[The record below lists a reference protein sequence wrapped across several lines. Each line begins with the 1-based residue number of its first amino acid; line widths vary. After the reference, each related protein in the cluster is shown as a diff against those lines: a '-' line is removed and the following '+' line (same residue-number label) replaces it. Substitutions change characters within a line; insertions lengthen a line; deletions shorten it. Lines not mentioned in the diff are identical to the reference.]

1 MLSDVFFKHNYSSG
15 YDEPKDFFT
24 EALIESSTFDL
35 GLGFFSSSGIRSLSY
50 GFALFIANGGKMRVV
65 MNHIL
70 SQEDKEVIERGQ
82 KHLVEDFESNILL
95 DIKKLVETLSKEDEQ
110 FFRCLSYLISINRI
124 EFVATISTKGGLGHD
139 KYGIFKDENG
149 NKVAFIGSANFS
161 QSALELNGETITVFT
176 SPNDDKRIA
185 EYQTLFDQSWE
196 NDTPHLIHIPIEHV
210 KTFIR
215 EKFPETSLTNLLE
228 EGLNLRENIEG
239 DNNIPTEYCKPVSR
253 RILDKIESK
262 EQEPRFPFPEERQ
275 IQIDAYNA
283 WIGNGKKGIFAMA
296 TGSGKTVT
304 ALNCIR
310 KQYKENG
317 YYKAIIVVP
326 TQALAIQWEHET
338 KSFNFQNIVST
349 HSDKD
354 WKNILSRYITRS
366 LLDST
371 KSIILIT
378 TYATFNRNDIQSF
391 LKKVRGAET
400 FIYVADEAHNIGSQN
415 SLKHLPEMIN
425 WRIGLSAT
433 PERIYDD
440 LGSEKLYEFFNSKP
454 PKYTYRYT
462 MKQAIEEGIL
472 CHYDYYPIFIEL
484 TSSEMEEYERI
495 SDQLRK
501 YIDADTGKYK
511 PDAEKLLLKRKRII
525 HKAENKK
532 IAISDLLEELKQK
545 QKLDYTFVFVP
556 EGYEPDYSIN
566 DSYNINQDDIHII
579 DEYAQMFKEH
589 GYSYHKY
596 ISGLD
601 DAPNILQNFADGDI
615 QILLSMKCL
624 DEGVDIPRAEH
635 AIFCSSTGNPR
646 QFVQRRGRVLRKCKG
661 KEKAKIWDLIV
672 TPPNI
677 LDESNSIE
685 RNLFFNEAKRIINF
699 AALADNQIDILY
711 GKLLTYCEALR
722 INLFDLLDRE
732 NNNYKCKHSIFRLDT
747 HVP

>member
-1 MLSDVFFKHNYSSG
+1 MLSDVHFKHSYTSG

-24 EALIESSTFDL
+24 EALIESCNFDL

-70 SQEDKEVIERGQ
+70 SKEDKEVIENGQ
-82 KHLVEDFESNILL
+82 KHLIEDFEDNILC
-95 DIKKLVETLSKEDEQ
+95 DIKKLIETLSKEDEQ
-110 FFRCLSYLISINRI
+110 FFRCLSYLISVDRI
-124 EFVATISTKGGLGHD
+124 KFLATVSTKGGLGHD
-139 KYGIFKDENG
+139 KYGIFKDEKG

-161 QSALELNGETITVFT
+161 QSALELNGETITVFS
-176 SPNDDKRIA
+176 SPNDDNRIA

-215 EKFPETSLTNLLE
+215 EKFPEAPLTNLIE
-228 EGLNLRENIEG
+228 EGINLRESIG
-239 DNNIPTEYCKPVSR
+239 MDNDVPQKYYKPISK
-253 RILDKIESK
+253 RILDKIELK
-262 EQEPRFPFPEERQ
+262 EQEPRFPFPEERK

-283 WIGNGKKGIFAMA
+283 WIGNGKKGMFAMA

-310 KQYKENG
+310 MQYKENG

-326 TQALAIQWEHET
+326 TQALAIQWEHEA

-354 WKNILSRYITRS
+354 WKDVLSRYITRS

-440 LGSEKLYEFFNSKP
+440 LGTEKLYEFFDSKP

-472 CHYDYYPIFIEL
+472 CHYDYYPIFIDL

-511 PDAEKLLLKRKRII
+511 PNAERLLLKRKRII

-566 DSYNINQDDIHII
+566 DSYNIDQDDIHII

-601 DAPNILQNFADGDI
+601 DAPSILQNFADGDI

-661 KEKAKIWDLIV
+661 KEKARIWDLIV
-672 TPPNI
+672 APPNI
-677 LDESNSIE
+677 LDESNKIE
-685 RNLFFNEAKRIINF
+685 RNLFFNEVKRIVNF

-711 GKLLTYCEALR
+711 GNLLAYCEALK
-722 INLFDLLDRE
+722 INLFDLLDKE
-732 NNNYKCKHSIFRLDT
+732 NNNYK
-747 HVP
+747 

>member
-1 MLSDVFFKHNYSSG
+1 MLSDVFFKHSYSSG

-70 SQEDKEVIERGQ
+70 SQEDKEIIEKGQ
-82 KHLVEDFESNILL
+82 KHLVEDFENHILF

-124 EFVATISTKGGLGHD
+124 EFVATVSTKGGLGHD
-139 KYGIFKDENG
+139 KYGIFKDEKG

-176 SPNDDKRIA
+176 SPDDDKRIA
-185 EYQTLFDQSWE
+185 EYQALFDQSWE
-196 NDTPHLIHIPIEHV
+196 NDTPHLVHIPIEHV

-215 EKFPETSLTNLLE
+215 EKFPKTSLTNLLE
-228 EGLNLRENIEG
+228 EGINLRENIG
-239 DNNIPTEYCKPVSR
+239 IDNNIPAKYCKPISR
-253 RILDKIESK
+253 RILDKIEFK
-262 EQEPRFPFPEERQ
+262 ELEPRFPFPEERR
-275 IQIDAYNA
+275 IQIDAYSA
-283 WIGNGKKGIFAMA
+283 WIENGKKGIFAMA

-338 KSFNFQNIVST
+338 KSFNYQNIVST

-391 LKKVRGAET
+391 LKKVRGVET

-415 SLKHLPEMIN
+415 SLNHLPEMIN

-532 IAISDLLEELKQK
+532 IAISDLLEELSQK

-566 DSYNINQDDIHII
+566 DSYNINQDDVHII

-601 DAPNILQNFADGDI
+601 DAPSILQNFADGDI

-685 RNLFFNEAKRIINF
+685 RNLFLNEVKRIINF

-711 GKLLTYCEALR
+711 GKLLAYCEALR
-722 INLFDLLDRE
+722 INLFDLLDKE
-732 NNNYKCKHSIFRLDT
+732 NNNYK
-747 HVP
+747 

>member
-1 MLSDVFFKHNYSSG
+1 MLSDVHFKHSYTSG

-24 EALIESSTFDL
+24 EALIESCNFDL

-70 SQEDKEVIERGQ
+70 SKEDKEVIENGQ
-82 KHLVEDFESNILL
+82 KHLIEDFEDNILC
-95 DIKKLVETLSKEDEQ
+95 DIKKLIETLSKEDEQ
-110 FFRCLSYLISINRI
+110 FFRCLSYLISVDRI
-124 EFVATISTKGGLGHD
+124 KFVATVSTKGGLGHD
-139 KYGIFKDENG
+139 KYGIFKDEKG

-176 SPNDDKRIA
+176 SPNDDNRIA

-196 NDTPHLIHIPIEHV
+196 NDTPHLIHIPIENV

-215 EKFPETSLTNLLE
+215 DKFPEASLTNLIE
-228 EGLNLRENIEG
+228 EGINLRESIG
-239 DNNIPTEYCKPVSR
+239 MDNDVPQKYYKPISK
-253 RILDKIESK
+253 RIIDKIELK
-262 EQEPRFPFPEERQ
+262 EQEPRFPFPEERK

-283 WIGNGKKGIFAMA
+283 WIGNGKKGMFAMA

-326 TQALAIQWEHET
+326 TQALAMQWEHET

-354 WKNILSRYITRS
+354 WKDVLSRYITRS

-378 TYATFNRNDIQSF
+378 TYATFNRNDIQLF
-391 LKKVRGAET
+391 LKKVRGIET

-440 LGSEKLYEFFNSKP
+440 LGTEKLYEFFDSKP

-501 YIDADTGKYK
+501 YIDADTGKYR
-511 PDAEKLLLKRKRII
+511 PNAEKLLLKRKRII

-566 DSYNINQDDIHII
+566 DSYNIDQDDIHII

-601 DAPNILQNFADGDI
+601 DAPSILQNFADGDI

-661 KEKAKIWDLIV
+661 KEKARIWDLIV

-677 LDESNSIE
+677 LDESNKIE
-685 RNLFFNEAKRIINF
+685 RNLFFNEVKRIVNF

-711 GKLLTYCEALR
+711 GNLLAYCEALK
-722 INLFDLLDRE
+722 INLFDLLDKE
-732 NNNYKCKHSIFRLDT
+732 NNNYK
-747 HVP
+747 

>member
-1 MLSDVFFKHNYSSG
+1 MLSDVHFKHSYTSG

-24 EALIESSTFDL
+24 EALIESCNFDL

-70 SQEDKEVIERGQ
+70 SKEDKEVIENGQ
-82 KHLVEDFESNILL
+82 KHLIEDFEDNILC
-95 DIKKLVETLSKEDEQ
+95 DIKKLIETLSKEDEQ
-110 FFRCLSYLISINRI
+110 FFRCLSYLISVDRI
-124 EFVATISTKGGLGHD
+124 KFLATISTKGGLGHD
-139 KYGIFKDENG
+139 KYGIFKDEKG

-176 SPNDDKRIA
+176 SPNDDNRIA

-215 EKFPETSLTNLLE
+215 EKFPEAPLTNLIE
-228 EGLNLRENIEG
+228 EGINLRESIG
-239 DNNIPTEYCKPVSR
+239 MDNDVPQKYYKPISK
-253 RILDKIESK
+253 RILDKIELK
-262 EQEPRFPFPEERQ
+262 EQEPRFPFPEERK

-283 WIGNGKKGIFAMA
+283 WIGNGKKGMFAMA

-326 TQALAIQWEHET
+326 TQALAIQWEHEA

-354 WKNILSRYITRS
+354 WKDVLSRYITRS
-366 LLDST
+366 ILDST

-391 LKKVRGAET
+391 LKKVRGSET

-440 LGSEKLYEFFNSKP
+440 LGTEKLYEFFDSKP

-511 PDAEKLLLKRKRII
+511 LNAERLLLKRKRII

-566 DSYNINQDDIHII
+566 DSYNIDQDDIHII

-601 DAPNILQNFADGDI
+601 DAPSILQNFADGDI

-661 KEKAKIWDLIV
+661 KEKARIWDLIV

-677 LDESNSIE
+677 LDESNKIE
-685 RNLFFNEAKRIINF
+685 RNLFFNEVKRIVNF

-711 GKLLTYCEALR
+711 GNLLAYCETLK
-722 INLFDLLDRE
+722 INLFDLLDKE
-732 NNNYKCKHSIFRLDT
+732 NNNYK
-747 HVP
+747 

>member
-1 MLSDVFFKHNYSSG
+1 MLSDVHFKHSYTSG

-24 EALIESSTFDL
+24 EALIESCNFDL

-70 SQEDKEVIERGQ
+70 SKEDKEVIENGQ
-82 KHLVEDFESNILL
+82 KHLIEDFEDNILC
-95 DIKKLVETLSKEDEQ
+95 DIKKLIETLSKEDEQ
-110 FFRCLSYLISINRI
+110 FFRCLSYLISVDRI
-124 EFVATISTKGGLGHD
+124 KFVATVSTKGGLGHD
-139 KYGIFKDENG
+139 KYGIFKDEKG

-176 SPNDDKRIA
+176 SPNDDNRIA

-196 NDTPHLIHIPIEHV
+196 NDTPHLIHIPIENV

-215 EKFPETSLTNLLE
+215 EKFPEASLTNLIE
-228 EGLNLRENIEG
+228 EGINLRESIG
-239 DNNIPTEYCKPVSR
+239 MDNDVPQKYYKPISK
-253 RILDKIESK
+253 RIIDKIELK
-262 EQEPRFPFPEERQ
+262 EQEPRFPFPEERK

-283 WIGNGKKGIFAMA
+283 WIGNGKKGMFAMA

-326 TQALAIQWEHET
+326 TQALAMQWEHET

-354 WKNILSRYITRS
+354 WKDVLSRYITRS

-378 TYATFNRNDIQSF
+378 TYATFNRNDIQLF
-391 LKKVRGAET
+391 LKKVRGIET

-440 LGSEKLYEFFNSKP
+440 LGTEKLYEFFDSKP

-472 CHYDYYPIFIEL
+472 CNYDYYPIFIEL

-501 YIDADTGKYK
+501 YIDADTGKYR
-511 PDAEKLLLKRKRII
+511 PNAEKLLLKRKRII

-566 DSYNINQDDIHII
+566 DSYNIDQDDIHII

-601 DAPNILQNFADGDI
+601 DAPSILQNFADGDI

-661 KEKAKIWDLIV
+661 KEKARIWDLIV

-677 LDESNSIE
+677 LDESNKIE
-685 RNLFFNEAKRIINF
+685 RNLFFNEVKRIVNF

-711 GKLLTYCEALR
+711 GNLLAYCEALK
-722 INLFDLLDRE
+722 INLFDLLDKE
-732 NNNYKCKHSIFRLDT
+732 NNNYK
-747 HVP
+747 

>member
-685 RNLFFNEAKRIINF
+685 RNLFFNEVKRIINF

-711 GKLLTYCEALR
+711 GKLLNYCEALR

-732 NNNYKCKHSIFRLDT
+732 NNNYK
-747 HVP
+747 

>member
-1 MLSDVFFKHNYSSG
+1 MLSDVHFKHSYTSG

-24 EALIESSTFDL
+24 EALIESCNFDL

-50 GFALFIANGGKMRVV
+50 GVALFIANGGKMRVV

-70 SQEDKEVIERGQ
+70 SKEDKEVIENGQ
-82 KHLVEDFESNILL
+82 KHLIEDFEDNILC
-95 DIKKLVETLSKEDEQ
+95 DIKKLIETLSKEDEQ
-110 FFRCLSYLISINRI
+110 FFRCLSYLISVDRI
-124 EFVATISTKGGLGHD
+124 KFVATVSTKGGLGHD
-139 KYGIFKDENG
+139 KYGIFKDEKG

-176 SPNDDKRIA
+176 SPNDDNRIA

-196 NDTPHLIHIPIEHV
+196 KDTPHLIHIPIENV
-210 KTFIR
+210 KIFIR
-215 EKFPETSLTNLLE
+215 EKFPEASLTNLIE
-228 EGLNLRENIEG
+228 EGINLRESIG
-239 DNNIPTEYCKPVSR
+239 MDNDVPPKYYKPISK
-253 RILDKIESK
+253 RILDKIELK
-262 EQEPRFPFPEERQ
+262 EQEPRFPFPEERK

-283 WIGNGKKGIFAMA
+283 WIGNGKKGMFAMA

-326 TQALAIQWEHET
+326 TQALAMQWEHET

-354 WKNILSRYITRS
+354 WKDVLSRYITRS

-378 TYATFNRNDIQSF
+378 TYATFNRNDIQLF
-391 LKKVRGAET
+391 LKKVRGIET

-440 LGSEKLYEFFNSKP
+440 LGTEKLYEFFDSKP

-472 CHYDYYPIFIEL
+472 CNYDYYPIFIEL

-511 PDAEKLLLKRKRII
+511 PNAEKLLLKRKRII

-566 DSYNINQDDIHII
+566 DSYNIDQDDIHII

-601 DAPNILQNFADGDI
+601 DAPSILQNFADGDI

-661 KEKAKIWDLIV
+661 KEKARIWDLIV

-677 LDESNSIE
+677 LDESNKIE
-685 RNLFFNEAKRIINF
+685 RNLFFNEVKRIVNF

-711 GKLLTYCEALR
+711 GNLLAYCEALK
-722 INLFDLLDRE
+722 INLFDLLDKE
-732 NNNYKCKHSIFRLDT
+732 NNNYK
-747 HVP
+747 

>member
-1 MLSDVFFKHNYSSG
+1 MLSDVFFKHSYSSG

-70 SQEDKEVIERGQ
+70 SQEDKEIIEKGQ
-82 KHLVEDFESNILL
+82 KHLVEDFENHILF

-124 EFVATISTKGGLGHD
+124 EFVATVSTKGGLGHD
-139 KYGIFKDENG
+139 KYGIFKDEKG

-176 SPNDDKRIA
+176 SPDDDKRIA
-185 EYQTLFDQSWE
+185 EYQALFDQSLE
-196 NDTPHLIHIPIEHV
+196 NDTPHLVHIPIEHV

-215 EKFPETSLTNLLE
+215 EKFPKTSLTNLLE
-228 EGLNLRENIEG
+228 EGINLRENIG
-239 DNNIPTEYCKPVSR
+239 IDNNIPAKYCKPISR
-253 RILDKIESK
+253 RILDKIEFK
-262 EQEPRFPFPEERQ
+262 ELEPRFPFPEERR
-275 IQIDAYNA
+275 IQIDAYSA
-283 WIGNGKKGIFAMA
+283 WIENGKKGIFAMA

-338 KSFNFQNIVST
+338 KSFNYQNIVST

-391 LKKVRGAET
+391 LKKVRGVET

-415 SLKHLPEMIN
+415 SLNHLPEMIN

-532 IAISDLLEELKQK
+532 IAISDLLEELRQK

-566 DSYNINQDDIHII
+566 DSYNINQDDVHII

-601 DAPNILQNFADGDI
+601 DAPSILQNFADGDI

-685 RNLFFNEAKRIINF
+685 RNLFLNEVKRIINF

-711 GKLLTYCEALR
+711 GKLLAYCEALR
-722 INLFDLLDRE
+722 INLFDLLDKE
-732 NNNYKCKHSIFRLDT
+732 NNNYK
-747 HVP
+747 

>member
-1 MLSDVFFKHNYSSG
+1 MLSDVHFKHSYTSG

-24 EALIESSTFDL
+24 EALIESCNFDL

-70 SQEDKEVIERGQ
+70 SKEDKEVIENGQ
-82 KHLVEDFESNILL
+82 KHLIEDFEDNILC
-95 DIKKLVETLSKEDEQ
+95 DIKKLIETLSKEDEQ
-110 FFRCLSYLISINRI
+110 FFRCLSYLISVDRI
-124 EFVATISTKGGLGHD
+124 KFLATVSTKGGLGHD
-139 KYGIFKDENG
+139 KYGIFKDEKG

-161 QSALELNGETITVFT
+161 QSALELNGETITVFS
-176 SPNDDKRIA
+176 SPNDDNRIA

-215 EKFPETSLTNLLE
+215 EKFPEAPLTNLIE
-228 EGLNLRENIEG
+228 EGINLRESIG
-239 DNNIPTEYCKPVSR
+239 MDNDVPQKYYKPISK
-253 RILDKIESK
+253 RILDKIELK
-262 EQEPRFPFPEERQ
+262 EQEPRFPFPEERK

-283 WIGNGKKGIFAMA
+283 WIGNGKKGMFAMA

-304 ALNCIR
+304 ALNCIQ

-326 TQALAIQWEHET
+326 TQALAIQWEHEA

-354 WKNILSRYITRS
+354 WKDVLSRYITRS

-440 LGSEKLYEFFNSKP
+440 LGTEKLYEFFDSKP

-511 PDAEKLLLKRKRII
+511 PNAERLLLKRKRII

-566 DSYNINQDDIHII
+566 DSYNIDQDDIHII

-601 DAPNILQNFADGDI
+601 DAPSILQNFADGDI

-661 KEKAKIWDLIV
+661 KEKARIWDLIV

-677 LDESNSIE
+677 LDESNKIE
-685 RNLFFNEAKRIINF
+685 RNLFFNEVKRIVNF

-711 GKLLTYCEALR
+711 GNLLAYCEALK
-722 INLFDLLDRE
+722 INLFDLLDKE
-732 NNNYKCKHSIFRLDT
+732 NNNYK
-747 HVP
+747 

>member
-1 MLSDVFFKHNYSSG
+1 MLSDVHFKHSYTSG

-24 EALIESSTFDL
+24 EALIESCNFDL

-70 SQEDKEVIERGQ
+70 SKEDKEVIENGQ
-82 KHLVEDFESNILL
+82 KHLIEDFEDNILC
-95 DIKKLVETLSKEDEQ
+95 DIKKLIETLSKEDEQ
-110 FFRCLSYLISINRI
+110 FFRCLSYLISVDRI
-124 EFVATISTKGGLGHD
+124 KFVATVSTKGGLGHD
-139 KYGIFKDENG
+139 KYGIFKDEKG

-176 SPNDDKRIA
+176 SPNDDNRIA

-196 NDTPHLIHIPIEHV
+196 NDTPHLIHIPIENV

-215 EKFPETSLTNLLE
+215 EKFPKASLTNLIE
-228 EGLNLRENIEG
+228 EGINLRESIG
-239 DNNIPTEYCKPVSR
+239 MDNDVPQKYYKPISK
-253 RILDKIESK
+253 RIIDKIELK
-262 EQEPRFPFPEERQ
+262 EQEPRFPFPEERK

-283 WIGNGKKGIFAMA
+283 WIGNGKKGMFAMA

-326 TQALAIQWEHET
+326 TQALAMQWEHET

-354 WKNILSRYITRS
+354 WKDVLSRYITRS

-378 TYATFNRNDIQSF
+378 TYATFNRNDIQLF
-391 LKKVRGAET
+391 LKKVRGIET

-440 LGSEKLYEFFNSKP
+440 LGTEKLYEFFDSKP

-472 CHYDYYPIFIEL
+472 CNYDYYPIFIEL

-511 PDAEKLLLKRKRII
+511 PNAEKLLLKRKRII

-566 DSYNINQDDIHII
+566 DSYNIDQDDIHII

-601 DAPNILQNFADGDI
+601 DAPSILQNFADGDI

-661 KEKAKIWDLIV
+661 KEKARIWDLIV

-677 LDESNSIE
+677 LDESNKIE
-685 RNLFFNEAKRIINF
+685 RNLFFNEVKRIVNF

-711 GKLLTYCEALR
+711 GNLLAYCEALK
-722 INLFDLLDRE
+722 INLFDLLDKE
-732 NNNYKCKHSIFRLDT
+732 NNNYK
-747 HVP
+747 

>member
-1 MLSDVFFKHNYSSG
+1 MLSDVFFKHSYSSG

-24 EALIESSTFDL
+24 GALIESSTFDL

-70 SQEDKEVIERGQ
+70 SQEDKEIIEKGQ
-82 KHLVEDFESNILL
+82 KHLVEDFENHILF

-124 EFVATISTKGGLGHD
+124 EFVATVSTKGGLGHD
-139 KYGIFKDENG
+139 KYGIFKDEKG

-176 SPNDDKRIA
+176 SPDDDKRIA
-185 EYQTLFDQSWE
+185 EYQALFDQSWE
-196 NDTPHLIHIPIEHV
+196 NDTPHLVHIPIEHV

-215 EKFPETSLTNLLE
+215 EKFPKTSLTNLLE
-228 EGLNLRENIEG
+228 EGINLRENIG
-239 DNNIPTEYCKPVSR
+239 IDNNIPAKYCKPISR
-253 RILDKIESK
+253 RILDKIEFK
-262 EQEPRFPFPEERQ
+262 ELEPRFPFPEERR
-275 IQIDAYNA
+275 IQIDAYSA
-283 WIGNGKKGIFAMA
+283 WIENGKKGIFAMA

-338 KSFNFQNIVST
+338 KSFNYQNIVST

-391 LKKVRGAET
+391 LKKVRGVET

-415 SLKHLPEMIN
+415 SLNHLPEMIN

-532 IAISDLLEELKQK
+532 IAISDLLEELRQK

-566 DSYNINQDDIHII
+566 DSYNINQDDVHII

-601 DAPNILQNFADGDI
+601 DAPSILQNFADGDI

-685 RNLFFNEAKRIINF
+685 RNLFLNEVKRIINF

-711 GKLLTYCEALR
+711 GKLLAYCEALR
-722 INLFDLLDRE
+722 INLFDLLDKE
-732 NNNYKCKHSIFRLDT
+732 NNNYK
-747 HVP
+747 

>member
-1 MLSDVFFKHNYSSG
+1 MLSDVHFKHSYTSG

-24 EALIESSTFDL
+24 EALIESCNFDL

-70 SQEDKEVIERGQ
+70 SKEDKEVIENGQ
-82 KHLVEDFESNILL
+82 KHLIEDFEDNILC
-95 DIKKLVETLSKEDEQ
+95 DIKKLIETLSKEDEQ
-110 FFRCLSYLISINRI
+110 FFRCLSYLISVDRI
-124 EFVATISTKGGLGHD
+124 KFVATVSTKGGLGHD
-139 KYGIFKDENG
+139 KYGIFKDEKG

-176 SPNDDKRIA
+176 SPNDDNRIA

-196 NDTPHLIHIPIEHV
+196 NDTPHLIHIPIENV

-215 EKFPETSLTNLLE
+215 EKFPEASLTNLIE
-228 EGLNLRENIEG
+228 EGINLRESIG
-239 DNNIPTEYCKPVSR
+239 MDNDVPQKYYKPISK
-253 RILDKIESK
+253 RILDKIELK
-262 EQEPRFPFPEERQ
+262 EQEPRFPFPEERK

-283 WIGNGKKGIFAMA
+283 WIGNGKKGMFAMA

-326 TQALAIQWEHET
+326 TQALAMQWEHET

-354 WKNILSRYITRS
+354 WKDVLSRYITRS

-440 LGSEKLYEFFNSKP
+440 LGTEKLYEFFDSKP

-472 CHYDYYPIFIEL
+472 CNYDYYPIFIEL

-511 PDAEKLLLKRKRII
+511 PNAEKLLLKRKRII

-566 DSYNINQDDIHII
+566 DSYNIDQDDIHII

-601 DAPNILQNFADGDI
+601 DAPSILQNFADGDI

-661 KEKAKIWDLIV
+661 KEKARIWDLIV

-677 LDESNSIE
+677 LDESNKIE
-685 RNLFFNEAKRIINF
+685 RNLFFNEVKRIVNF
-699 AALADNQIDILY
+699 AALADNQVDILY
-711 GKLLTYCEALR
+711 GNLLAYCEALK
-722 INLFDLLDRE
+722 INLFDLLDKE
-732 NNNYKCKHSIFRLDT
+732 NNNYK
-747 HVP
+747 

>member
-1 MLSDVFFKHNYSSG
+1 MLSDVFFKHSYSSG

-70 SQEDKEVIERGQ
+70 SQEDKEIIEKGQ
-82 KHLVEDFESNILL
+82 KHLVEDFENHILF

-124 EFVATISTKGGLGHD
+124 EFVATVSTKGGLGHD
-139 KYGIFKDENG
+139 KYGIFKDEKG

-176 SPNDDKRIA
+176 SPDDDKRIA
-185 EYQTLFDQSWE
+185 EYQALFDQSWE
-196 NDTPHLIHIPIEHV
+196 NDTPHLVHIPIEHV

-215 EKFPETSLTNLLE
+215 EKFPKTSLTNLLE
-228 EGLNLRENIEG
+228 EGINLRENIG
-239 DNNIPTEYCKPVSR
+239 IDNNIPAKYCKPISR
-253 RILDKIESK
+253 RILDKIEFK
-262 EQEPRFPFPEERQ
+262 ELEPRFPFPEERR
-275 IQIDAYNA
+275 IQIDAYSA
-283 WIGNGKKGIFAMA
+283 WIENGKKGIFAMA

-338 KSFNFQNIVST
+338 KSFNYQNIVST

-391 LKKVRGAET
+391 LKKVRGVET

-415 SLKHLPEMIN
+415 SLNHLPEMIN

-532 IAISDLLEELKQK
+532 IAISDLLEELRQK

-566 DSYNINQDDIHII
+566 DSYNINQDDVHII

-601 DAPNILQNFADGDI
+601 DAPSILQNFADGDI

-685 RNLFFNEAKRIINF
+685 RNLFLNEVKRIINF

-711 GKLLTYCEALR
+711 GKL
-722 INLFDLLDRE
+722 
-732 NNNYKCKHSIFRLDT
+732 CKL
-747 HVP
+747 PKLAY

>member
-1 MLSDVFFKHNYSSG
+1 MLSDVHFKHSYTSG

-24 EALIESSTFDL
+24 EALIESCNFDL

-70 SQEDKEVIERGQ
+70 SKEDKEVIENGQ
-82 KHLVEDFESNILL
+82 KHLIEDFEDNILC
-95 DIKKLVETLSKEDEQ
+95 DIKKLIETLSKEDEQ
-110 FFRCLSYLISINRI
+110 FFRCLSYLISVDRI
-124 EFVATISTKGGLGHD
+124 KFVATVSTKGGLGHD
-139 KYGIFKDENG
+139 KYGIFKDEKG

-176 SPNDDKRIA
+176 SPNDDNRIA

-196 NDTPHLIHIPIEHV
+196 NDTPHLIHIPIENV

-215 EKFPETSLTNLLE
+215 EKFPEASLTNLIE
-228 EGLNLRENIEG
+228 EGINLRESIG
-239 DNNIPTEYCKPVSR
+239 MDNDVPQKYYKPISK
-253 RILDKIESK
+253 RIIDKIELK
-262 EQEPRFPFPEERQ
+262 EQEPRFPFPEERK

-283 WIGNGKKGIFAMA
+283 WIGNGKKGMFAMA

-326 TQALAIQWEHET
+326 TQALAMQWEHET

-354 WKNILSRYITRS
+354 WKDVLSRYITRS

-378 TYATFNRNDIQSF
+378 TYATFNRNDIQLF
-391 LKKVRGAET
+391 LKKVRGIET

-440 LGSEKLYEFFNSKP
+440 LGTEKLYEFFDSKP
-454 PKYTYRYT
+454 PKYTYKYT

-511 PDAEKLLLKRKRII
+511 PNAEKLLLKRKRII

-566 DSYNINQDDIHII
+566 DSYNIDQDDIHII

-601 DAPNILQNFADGDI
+601 DAPSILQNFADGDI

-661 KEKAKIWDLIV
+661 KEKARIWDLIV

-677 LDESNSIE
+677 LDESNKIE
-685 RNLFFNEAKRIINF
+685 RNLFFNEVKRIVNF

-711 GKLLTYCEALR
+711 GNLLAYCETLK
-722 INLFDLLDRE
+722 INLFDLLDKE
-732 NNNYKCKHSIFRLDT
+732 NNNYK
-747 HVP
+747 

>member
-1 MLSDVFFKHNYSSG
+1 MLSDVHFKHSYTSG

-24 EALIESSTFDL
+24 EALIESCNFDL

-70 SQEDKEVIERGQ
+70 SKEDKEVIENGQ
-82 KHLVEDFESNILL
+82 KHLIEDFEDNILC
-95 DIKKLVETLSKEDEQ
+95 DIKKLIETLSKEDEQ
-110 FFRCLSYLISINRI
+110 FFRCLSYLISVDRI
-124 EFVATISTKGGLGHD
+124 KFLATVSTKGGLGHD
-139 KYGIFKDENG
+139 KYGIFKDEKG

-176 SPNDDKRIA
+176 SPNDDNRIA

-196 NDTPHLIHIPIEHV
+196 NDTPHLIHIPIENV

-215 EKFPETSLTNLLE
+215 EKFPEAPLTNLIE
-228 EGLNLRENIEG
+228 EGINLRESIG
-239 DNNIPTEYCKPVSR
+239 MDNDVPQKYYKPISK
-253 RILDKIESK
+253 RILDKIELK
-262 EQEPRFPFPEERQ
+262 EQEPRFPFPEERK

-283 WIGNGKKGIFAMA
+283 WIGNGKKGMFAMA

-326 TQALAIQWEHET
+326 TQALAIQWEHEA

-354 WKNILSRYITRS
+354 WKDVLSRYITRS

-440 LGSEKLYEFFNSKP
+440 LGTEKLYEFFDSKP
-454 PKYTYRYT
+454 PKYTYKYT

-511 PDAEKLLLKRKRII
+511 PNAEKLLLKRKRII

-566 DSYNINQDDIHII
+566 DSYNIDQDDIHII

-601 DAPNILQNFADGDI
+601 DAPSILQNFADGDI

-661 KEKAKIWDLIV
+661 KEKARIWDLIV

-677 LDESNSIE
+677 LDESNKIE
-685 RNLFFNEAKRIINF
+685 RNLFFNEVKRIVNF

-711 GKLLTYCEALR
+711 GNLLAYCETLK
-722 INLFDLLDRE
+722 INLFDLLDKE
-732 NNNYKCKHSIFRLDT
+732 NNNYK
-747 HVP
+747 

>member
-1 MLSDVFFKHNYSSG
+1 MLSDVHFKHSYTSG

-24 EALIESSTFDL
+24 EALIESCNFDL

-70 SQEDKEVIERGQ
+70 SKEDKEVIENGQ
-82 KHLVEDFESNILL
+82 KHLIEDFEDNILC
-95 DIKKLVETLSKEDEQ
+95 DIKKLIETLSKEDEQ
-110 FFRCLSYLISINRI
+110 FFRCLSYLISVDRI
-124 EFVATISTKGGLGHD
+124 KFVATVSTKGGLGHD
-139 KYGIFKDENG
+139 KYGIFKDEKG

-176 SPNDDKRIA
+176 SPNDDNRIA

-196 NDTPHLIHIPIEHV
+196 NDTPHLIHIPIENV

-215 EKFPETSLTNLLE
+215 EKFPEASLTNLIE
-228 EGLNLRENIEG
+228 EGINLRESIG
-239 DNNIPTEYCKPVSR
+239 MDNDVPPKYYKPISK
-253 RILDKIESK
+253 RILDKIELK
-262 EQEPRFPFPEERQ
+262 EQEPRFPFPEERK

-283 WIGNGKKGIFAMA
+283 WIGNGKKGMFAMA

-326 TQALAIQWEHET
+326 TQALAMQWEHET

-354 WKNILSRYITRS
+354 WKDVLSRYITRS

-378 TYATFNRNDIQSF
+378 TYATFNRNDIQLF
-391 LKKVRGAET
+391 LKKVRGIET

-440 LGSEKLYEFFNSKP
+440 LGTEKLYEFFDSKP

-472 CHYDYYPIFIEL
+472 CNYDYYPIFIEL

-511 PDAEKLLLKRKRII
+511 PNAEKLLLKRKRII

-566 DSYNINQDDIHII
+566 DSYNIDQDDIHII

-601 DAPNILQNFADGDI
+601 DAPSILQNFADGDI

-661 KEKAKIWDLIV
+661 KEKARIWDLIV

-677 LDESNSIE
+677 LDESNKIE
-685 RNLFFNEAKRIINF
+685 RNLFFNEVKRIVNF

-711 GKLLTYCEALR
+711 GNLLAYCEALK
-722 INLFDLLDRE
+722 INLFDLLDKE
-732 NNNYKCKHSIFRLDT
+732 NNNYK
-747 HVP
+747 